1 MKKTVKIFS
10 LLLCVALLL
19 ATAASCSEDTADQ
32 SSVAASSKGTS
43 SENTASQQEGIYF
56 DTDIWKQVPMVSKN
70 IVNAGHAGGEGCQ
83 AMTYITYAPTDG
95 KIAFMGTDVGGIY
108 KSTDGGDSWNLCTTG
123 LGAAGG
129 TGICV
134 DPKNTD
140 RVLVCGSNSGGNSA
154 NGLYLSTDG
163 GWSWKGVMQ
172 ARVCGFRD
180 VRSQIAFDPT
190 SYDEKIGGSAV
201 VYWSRERNSDNGES
215 LPALYKSTDGGETWA
230 KLDNTEEYGGANIY
244 CNKDGVLIIGNG
256 NGISISSDGAKTFK
270 KVYTGE
276 AIFTDCVYSQ
286 PNCIFS
292 TAKENGEFY
301 LIQSKDLGSTW
312 TKTALGGNSLPTY
325 LRVSPVNTKRMAYMD
340 DTITAAGKYP
350 GYVYSTDDGGNS
362 WTKATRDASLS
373 WVPANSDN
381 VKFAW
386 SPTSEK
392 TVLAT
397 WCFVCKSTDG
407 GKSFVWNN
415 DGYNG
420 ICVGGMFNFN
430 VNDSNLV
437 YIASQD
443 YNGGFSTDG
452 GKTWK
457 YMRWSGKGWGGWTYG
472 GYVID
477 KNTVVTGDAQS
488 MFGQTELWITY
499 DGGDTFQAVKDS
511 DGNTLKCASKIGCG
525 VIGNN
530 KTAFFAQYRT
540 TDGGRTWSEMKS
552 EANGGPAGST
562 GCQGVYTV
570 DYSGSGLL
578 FGKYD
583 GYYACYSNDNG
594 VTWHKIGT
602 VGTDISD
609 LAYDYKTKTLFVAS
623 GNLYT
628 VDMSDLNAK
637 FKFNQINCGSWGV
650 ASVSVDPSN
659 PDIVYTGCSAYDRG
673 VTRSL
678 DGGKTWTVLTYT
690 NGDKRV
696 TKGPSGGRVSGIV
709 RVNAKTHEVFTAG
722 GCTGVYKMSGP
733 PDEYFK

>member
-1 MKKTVKIFS
+1 MKKTFKIFS

-32 SSVAASSKGTS
+32 SSVAASSNGTS

-56 DTDIWKQVPMVSKN
+56 DTDIWKQVPMVSKH
-70 IVNAGHAGGEGCQ
+70 I
-83 AMTYITYAPTDG
+83 I
-95 KIAFMGTDVGGIY
+95 
-108 KSTDGGDSWNLCTTG
+108 
-123 LGAAGG
+123 
-129 TGICV
+129 

-140 RVLVCGSNSGGNSA
+140 RVLVCGSNSGGNGA

-215 LPALYKSTDGGETWA
+215 IPALYKSTDGGETWA

-286 PNCIFS
+286 PKCIFS

-301 LIQSKDLGSTW
+301 LIQSNDLGSSW

-350 GYVYSTDDGGNS
+350 GYVYSTNDGGNS

-452 GKTWK
+452 GKTWVEI
-457 YMRWSGKGWGGWTYG
+457 YALVRKG
-472 GYVID
+472 
-477 KNTVVTGDAQS
+477 
-488 MFGQTELWITY
+488 L
-499 DGGDTFQAVKDS
+499 
-511 DGNTLKCASKIGCG
+511 
-525 VIGNN
+525 
-530 KTAFFAQYRT
+530 
-540 TDGGRTWSEMKS
+540 GRL
-552 EANGGPAGST
+552 
-562 GCQGVYTV
+562 
-570 DYSGSGLL
+570 DIRRL
-578 FGKYD
+578 
-583 GYYACYSNDNG
+583 CY
-594 VTWHKIGT
+594 
-602 VGTDISD
+602 
-609 LAYDYKTKTLFVAS
+609 
-623 GNLYT
+623 
-628 VDMSDLNAK
+628 
-637 FKFNQINCGSWGV
+637 
-650 ASVSVDPSN
+650 
-659 PDIVYTGCSAYDRG
+659 
-673 VTRSL
+673 
-678 DGGKTWTVLTYT
+678 
-690 NGDKRV
+690 
-696 TKGPSGGRVSGIV
+696 
-709 RVNAKTHEVFTAG
+709 
-722 GCTGVYKMSGP
+722 
-733 PDEYFK
+733 